1 MDRVLGYGR
10 MLFSEEDHEENRT
23 YWPMM
28 TVPSSTSRAKIVMMA
43 PLRRSDYDMVD
54 VLCIMKGEEARRG
67 DDDESEMRIWGE
79 RVD

>member
-1 MDRVLGYGR
+1 
-10 MLFSEEDHEENRT
+10 
-23 YWPMM
+23 MM

-54 VLCIMKGEEARRG
+54 VLCIMKREEARRG

-79 RVD
+79 RAD